1 MINDNS
7 RAWLEIDLDAIRH
20 NTQAIRKHISEQ
32 AEIIGVVKADGYGH
46 GAVEV
51 SRCILQNGVT
61 RLAVS
66 QLDEAIQLR
75 QNGITAPILLLSDLE
90 PERAEG
96 LLAYDVAQIVF
107 TREFAESLSRKAT
120 ELGKVAKIHIKLDTG
135 MGRVG
140 FRAEDPATVEEIMAI
155 RKMPGLYIE
164 GIFTHFA
171 VSDEAEAGAKA
182 YTEKQFALF
191 QEVCRQLKARGVEI
205 PLHHAANSAAVLRS
219 PEMHLDAVRAGIILY
234 GFYPSEETKVSGV
247 SLKPAMTFKAR
258 LTAVKKVPAGTSLS
272 YGCTYTTKR
281 ESVIATVPVGY
292 ADGYFR
298 ALSNKAR
305 VLIGGQYAPI
315 CGRVCMDQFM
325 VDVTDLVAGG
335 QTVSVGDEVVL
346 MGRQG
351 DLEISAEE
359 LATLCDTINYE
370 IICSPGKR
378 VPKRY
383 VSGGKT
389 VGVMNVLIG

>member
-1 MINDNS
+1 MMQDNS
-7 RAWLEIDLDAIRH
+7 RAWLEIDLDAIKH
-20 NTQAIRKHISEQ
+20 NTQEIRRLTSKQ

-51 SRCILQNGVT
+51 SKCILANGVT

-75 QNGITAPILLLSDLE
+75 QHGITAPILLLSDLE
-90 PERAEG
+90 PERTETM
-96 LLAYDVAQIVF
+96 LTYDVAQIVF
-107 TREFAESLSRKAT
+107 TRDFAETISRKAVAA
-120 ELGKVAKIHIKLDTG
+120 GKVAKIHIKLDTG

-140 FRAEDPATVEEIMAI
+140 FRGEDPNTIDEILAI
-155 RKMPGLYIE
+155 GKLPGLCVE

-171 VSDEAEAGAKA
+171 VSDEAGETEIA
-182 YTEKQFALF
+182 YTKKQFALF
-191 QEVCRQLKARGVEI
+191 NQICDTLKARGMEI
-205 PLHHAANSAAVLRS
+205 PFRHVANSAAILRY
-219 PEMHLDAVRAGIILY
+219 PEMHADGVRAGIILY
-234 GFYPSEETKVSGV
+234 GFHPSSVTRSIGD
-247 SLKPAMTFKAR
+247 LRPAMTFKAR
-258 LTAVKKVPAGTSLS
+258 LTAVKKVPAGTCLS

-281 ESVIATVPVGY
+281 ESIIATVPVGY

-305 VLIGGQYAPI
+305 VLIGGHYAPI

-325 VDVTDLVAGG
+325 IDVTDIVNDGTAVC
-335 QTVSVGDEVVL
+335 VSDEVVL

-351 DLEISAEE
+351 TREISAEE
-359 LATLCDTINYE
+359 LAALCDTINYE

-383 VSGGKT
+383 IEGGKT
-389 VGVMNVLIG
+389 VSVMNVLIG

>member
-1 MINDNS
+1 MMQDNS
-7 RAWLEIDLDAIRH
+7 RAWLEIDLDAIGH
-20 NTQAIRKHISEQ
+20 NTQEIRRLTSQK

-51 SRCILQNGVT
+51 SKCILERGVT

-75 QNGITAPILLLSDLE
+75 QHGITAPILLLSDLE
-90 PERAEG
+90 PDRTETM
-96 LLAYDVAQIVF
+96 LAYDVAQIVF
-107 TREFAESLSRKAT
+107 TQEFAETISKKAVQA
-120 ELGKVAKIHIKLDTG
+120 GKIAKIHIKLDTG

-140 FRAEDPATVEEIMAI
+140 FRAEDPAAI
-155 RKMPGLYIE
+155 DRILAIGKLPGLCIE

-171 VSDEAEAGAKA
+171 VSDGDSDEENA
-182 YTEKQFALF
+182 YTRHQFALF
-191 QEVCRQLKARGVEI
+191 TQVCDTLAARGLDI
-205 PLHHAANSAAVLRS
+205 PFRHVANSAAILRY
-219 PEMHLDAVRAGIILY
+219 PEMHLDGVRAGIILY
-234 GFYPSEETKVSGV
+234 GFHPSGV
-247 SLKPAMTFKAR
+247 TRACGDLRPAMTFKAR
-258 LTAVKKVPAGTSLS
+258 LTSVKTVPEGTSLS

-281 ESVIATVPVGY
+281 ESIIATVPVGY

-325 VDVTDLVAGG
+325 VDVTDLVAAGNM
-335 QTVSVGDEVVL
+335 VSVGDEVVL

-359 LATLCDTINYE
+359 LAGLCDTINYE
-370 IICSPGKR
+370 VICSPGKR

-383 VSGGKT
+383 IAGGKT

>member
-1 MINDNS
+1 MIQDNS

-20 NTQAIRKHISEQ
+20 NTQEIRKHTSRQ

-51 SRCILQNGVT
+51 SRCILENGVT

-75 QNGITAPILLLSDLE
+75 QHGITAPILLLSDLE
-90 PERAEG
+90 PERTEG

-107 TREFAESLSRKAT
+107 TREFAEDLSKKAT
-120 ELGKVAKIHIKLDTG
+120 ALGKIAKIHIKLDTG

-140 FRAEDPATVEEIMAI
+140 FRAEEPATVEEILAI
-155 RKMPGLYIE
+155 SQLPGLCIE

-171 VSDEAEAGAKA
+171 VSDEDGATEVA
-182 YTEKQFALF
+182 YTKQQFALF
-191 QEVCRQLKARGVEI
+191 QQVCDALDARGLHI
-205 PLHHAANSAAVLRS
+205 PFRHVANSAAILRY
-219 PEMHLDAVRAGIILY
+219 PEMHLDGVRAGIILY
-234 GFYPSEETKVSGV
+234 GFHPSEVTRTIMD
-247 SLKPAMTFKAR
+247 LHPAMTFKAR
-258 LTAVKKVPAGTSLS
+258 LTSVKKVPAGTSLS

-298 ALSNKAR
+298 ALSNKAS
-305 VLIGGQYAPI
+305 VLIHGARVPI

-325 VDVTDLVAGG
+325 VDVTDLVACG
-335 QTVSVGDEVVL
+335 QDILVGDEVVL
-346 MGRQG
+346 MGHQG
-351 DLEISAEE
+351 EESISAEE
-359 LATLCDTINYE
+359 LADLCDTINYE
-370 IICSPGKR
+370 VICSPGKR

-383 VSGGKT
+383 LSEGKT

>member
-1 MINDNS
+1 MIQDNS
-7 RAWLEIDLDAIRH
+7 RAWLEIDLDAISH
-20 NTQAIRKHISEQ
+20 NTREIRRLTAPS
-32 AEIIGVVKADGYGH
+32 AEIVGVVKADGYGH

-51 SRCILQNGVT
+51 SKCILQNGVT

-75 QNGITAPILLLSDLE
+75 QHGIQAPILLLSDLE
-90 PERAEG
+90 PERTDA

-107 TREFAESLSRKAT
+107 TREFAQFLSERASAA
-120 ELGKVAKIHIKLDTG
+120 GKILKIHIKLDTG

-140 FRAEDPATVEEIMAI
+140 FRGEDPQTVEDILEIAS
-155 RKMPGLYIE
+155 MPGLYIE

-171 VSDEAEAGAKA
+171 VSDEAGEEDVA
-182 YTEKQFALF
+182 YTKRQFDLF
-191 QEVCRQLKARGVEI
+191 QQVCTALKARGLQI
-205 PLHHAANSAAVLRS
+205 PLCHVANSAAILRL
-219 PEMHLDAVRAGIILY
+219 PETHLDAVRAGIILY
-234 GFYPSEETKVSGV
+234 GFHPSSVTAGGEAK
-247 SLKPAMTFKAR
+247 LLPAMTFKAR

-305 VLIGGQYAPI
+305 VLIQGMSAPI

-325 VDVTDLVAGG
+325 VDVTDLVAQGL
-335 QTVSVGDEVVL
+335 QVCVGDEVVL

-351 DLEISAEE
+351 DEEISAEE
-359 LATLCDTINYE
+359 LARLCGTINYE

-383 VSGGKT
+383 LSGGRI
-389 VGVMNVLIG
+389 VSVMNVLIG

>member
-1 MINDNS
+1 MMQDNS

-20 NTQAIRKHISEQ
+20 NTREIRRLTSRK

-51 SRCILQNGVT
+51 SKCILENGVT

-75 QNGITAPILLLSDLE
+75 RHGITAPILLLSDLE
-90 PERAEG
+90 PERTETM
-96 LLAYDVAQIVF
+96 LAYDVAQIVF
-107 TREFAESLSRKAT
+107 TREFAEVLSKKAVAA
-120 ELGKVAKIHIKLDTG
+120 GKIAKIHIKLDTG

-140 FRAEDPATVEEIMAI
+140 FRAEDPLTVEEILAI
-155 RKMPGLYIE
+155 GKLPGLCIE

-171 VSDEAEAGAKA
+171 VSDEGGETEIA
-182 YTEKQFALF
+182 YTQKQFALF
-191 QEVCRQLKARGVEI
+191 EQVCASLENRGMMI
-205 PLHHAANSAAVLRS
+205 PFRHVANSAAILRY
-219 PEMHLDAVRAGIILY
+219 PEMHLDGVRAGIILY
-234 GFYPSEETKVSGV
+234 GFHPSGV
-247 SLKPAMTFKAR
+247 TCGIGDLRPAMTFKAR
-258 LTAVKKVPAGTSLS
+258 LTSVKKVPVGTSLS

-305 VLIGGQYAPI
+305 VLIAGQSAPI

-325 VDVTDLVAGG
+325 VDVTDIVTSGIS
-335 QTVSVGDEVVL
+335 VSVGDEVVL

-359 LATLCDTINYE
+359 LAGLCDTINYE
-370 IICSPGKR
+370 VICSPGKR

-383 VSGGKT
+383 VAGGKT
-389 VGVMNVLIG
+389 VSVMNVLIG